1 VQQYGILKDMAES
14 IKKSISKDR
23 STGTGDLPRFRF
35 APSPTGG
42 LHIGTAR
49 TALFNWLA
57 AKSIGAKL
65 ILRIEDTDLKRSNK
79 FFEESIIFDLEWL
92 GLDWDEF
99 YRQSDRLD
107 LYIKHASKML
117 EEGKAYR
124 CFCTPQRLEELK
136 NEQYLQGKMSKYD
149 NRCRDLKDEEI
160 RLKINGGVP
169 FAVRFKVPQT
179 EIVFKDLIRGEI
191 RFDSDVFGD
200 FVIMK
205 SDNTPSYNFGAVIDD
220 SDMNISHV
228 LRGEDHITNTA
239 RQIMLFESIGTALP
253 AFGHLSMILGR
264 DGAKLSKRHGSQ
276 TITEFRQEGYL
287 NDALCNYLALL
298 SWAPKDGRDIFNF
311 KDIVKS
317 FSISNISKSPAIFD
331 IDKLNWING
340 NHIREKSAEDIF
352 KLVIP
357 FIKNSAAV
365 NTAEANGE
373 LTGIEALENDY
384 GKTLITGGNGDKTG
398 IVSVADNKA
407 KGTLMPAGI
416 NKDDVARLKKGA
428 EALRDKMRVLVDFP
442 TMMND
447 YLTDRVQYMDSDA
460 VEALNTPG
468 SGLVITSLLRELAKF
483 TEDKDF
489 DDATAFDE
497 DFCRQIITE
506 LAGILKTG
514 NIKGKMLYMPIR
526 AALTGRAH
534 GPELP
539 KVMSILGLN
548 RCILR
553 LKEAFKKLDP

>member
-1 VQQYGILKDMAES
+1 MVKDMA
-14 IKKSISKDR
+14 KN
-23 STGTGDLPRFRF
+23 TDLSPRFRF

-65 ILRIEDTDLKRSNK
+65 ILRIEDTDLKRSDK
-79 FFEESIIFDLEWL
+79 AFEDSIIFDLKWL

-107 LYIKHASKML
+107 IYIKSANKML
-117 EEGKAYR
+117 KEGKAYR
-124 CFCTPQRLEELK
+124 CFCTPKRLDELK

-149 NRCRDLKDEEI
+149 NKCRDLKDEEI
-160 RLKINGGVP
+160 RSRIAGGVS

-179 EIVFKDLIRGEI
+179 EIIFNDFIRGEI
-191 RFDSDVFGD
+191 RFNSDVFGD

-205 SDNTPSYNFGAVIDD
+205 SDNTPSYNFGVVVDD

-239 RQIMLFESIGTALP
+239 RQIMLFESIGAEPP
-253 AFGHLSMILGR
+253 AFGHLSMILGK

-287 NDALCNYLALL
+287 SEALCNYLALL
-298 SWAPKDGRDIFNF
+298 SWAPRDGRDIFNLA
-311 KDIVKS
+311 DIVDG

-352 KLVIP
+352 KLAMP
-357 FIKNSAAV
+357 FIKSSLIV
-365 NTAEANGE
+365 NDTGEDSKLASITGVGNGTINTIGTGDETGVASGTDNETKDSSTPVGNNKGE
-373 LTGIEALENDY
+373 L
-384 GKTLITGGNGDKTG
+384 
-398 IVSVADNKA
+398 
-407 KGTLMPAGI
+407 
-416 NKDDVARLKKGA
+416 ARLKKGA
-428 EALRDKMRVLVDFP
+428 EALKDKMRVLADFP
-442 TMMND
+442 VLMKD
-447 YLTDRVQYMDSDA
+447 YLTESVQDIDSDA
-460 VEALNTPG
+460 AEVLNAPE
-468 SGLVITSLLRELAKF
+468 SGTVITGLLKELIRLA
-483 TEDKDF
+483 EDKYF
-489 DDATAFDE
+489 DDTVAFDE
-497 DFCRQIITE
+497 AFCRQIISE
-506 LAGILKTG
+506 LAGMLKAG
-514 NIKGKMLYMPIR
+514 NIKGKMFYMPIR
-526 AALTGRAH
+526 AALTGRMH

-539 KVMSILGLN
+539 KVMSILGFK

-553 LKEAFKKLDP
+553 LKEALK